1 MSTLSPEVYSKI
13 MRKMN
18 KTQNSLGSNP
28 GSVEPLSP
36 SQRIKRKQRRH
47 IRLTTDEPM
56 VSIEKSNEKQY
67 RKDNISEE
75 KSASQVLAYMERDR
89 KTRKSQA
96 DIDLKIRKSK

>member
-1 MSTLSPEVYSKI
+1 MMSTLSPEVYNKI

-36 SQRIKRKQRRH
+36 TQRIKRKQLRK

-56 VSIEKSNEKQY
+56 ISI
-67 RKDNISEE
+67 
-75 KSASQVLAYMERDR
+75 
-89 KTRKSQA
+89 
-96 DIDLKIRKSK
+96 